1 MRDWTIMLRRHRLPA
16 LIGGVALVL
25 ACQSGAPEAARVQ
38 APAWSITSG
47 ELVVLCPLTVG
58 GSFEART
65 QTVSGQLAV
74 DPSQPSRLTG
84 EIAVDLKTLDTGI
97 GLRNT
102 HMRENYLEV
111 AKGDGFDRAVLSEIV
126 VKGDAASLTGATT
139 FTATLLVHGTRKPVN
154 GQARISRTGADV
166 RVDASFSVTLQD
178 FGIAEPRYLGVGVK
192 DQVQVKVKFGS
203 AR

>member
-1 MRDWTIMLRRHRLPA
+1 MPSHFQHRRSA
-16 LIGGVALVL
+16 L
-25 ACQSGAPEAARVQ
+25 ACALTLAMSTASMAPVAVGAQSATWR
-38 APAWSITSG
+38 ITSG

-65 QTVSGQLAV
+65 GSVSGQLAA
-74 DPSQPSRLTG
+74 DSAQASRLTG

-111 AKGDGFDRAVLSEIV
+111 GKGEGFERAVLSEIV
-126 VKGDAASLTGATT
+126 VKGDAATVTGATT
-139 FTATLLVHGTRKPVN
+139 FTATLLVHGTRKPVS
-154 GQARISRTGADV
+154 GQARIARTGADV
-166 RVDASFSVTLQD
+166 RVEASFPVSLPD
-178 FGIAEPRYLGVGVK
+178 FGIPEPRYLGVGVR
-192 DQVQVKVKFGS
+192 DQVHVKVKLGS